1 MPITRATTL
10 AMSEDTEDTA
20 VPRISRFR
28 EHTNTTSSIH
38 APPEELWKDVGIE
51 DLIDQ
56 FNEEN
61 ARPAPLRKTSA
72 QQAARY
78 SRSQTGSRSPSGT
91 STPKRFGT
99 HLITGTATPA
109 TAAAMATIP
118 TEGTYARLR
127 SALTT
132 MFGGVLGKRK
142 AGQADAERE
151 KDLHQQLLDER
162 KTAAEAAYH
171 EAKNLGLLPTPK
183 VYIRPA
189 MAARQQQQHQQKY
202 GTPAH
207 PLPAVKMQ
215 LRLTAAVAEAAT
227 PNRTPRTPGLYRT
240 PSKKDLQ
247 KQKKLSK
254 RVSDLEFKLAS
265 ARKELQTVLYKDMSP
280 RPNINQPKLIAAPP
294 TPDVSQSEPEDAAS
308 PTPTN
313 DDNTRMSSVEPA
325 GGPCSSTIGKI
336 TKKRKA
342 TTHDSDAEYK
352 PVPTDSEA
360 DVDLVSGGGGGLT
373 SASENEASTTPA
385 RSIKRLKNSASRR
398 NLKRHSSRIQSK
410 FSRSSMRGHS
420 EEPIR
425 VVPDGVGVPEVP
437 SIPVEMEGKGQRVVV
452 RDDGFGG
459 FADEIF

>member
-28 EHTNTTSSIH
+28 EHTNTTSSIR

-61 ARPAPLRKTSA
+61 ARPAPSRKTSA
-72 QQAARY
+72 QQAARH
-78 SRSQTGSRSPSGT
+78 SRSQTGSRSPSGAC
-91 STPKRFGT
+91 TPKRFGT
-99 HLITGTATPA
+99 HLITGTGTSTGSP
-109 TAAAMATIP
+109 TMASIP

-127 SALTT
+127 SAFAT

-162 KTAAEAAYH
+162 KTAAEIAYH
-171 EAKNLGLLPTPK
+171 EAKALGLLPTPK
-183 VYIRPA
+183 VYVRPA
-189 MAARQQQQHQQKY
+189 MAARQQQKY

-207 PLPAVKMQ
+207 PLPAEKMQ
-215 LRLTAAVAEAAT
+215 LCLTAAVAEAAT
-227 PNRTPRTPGLYRT
+227 PIRIPRTPGLYRT

-280 RPNINQPKLIAAPP
+280 LPNQPNLAPP
-294 TPDVSQSEPEDAAS
+294 TPEFSQSEPEAAS
-308 PTPTN
+308 PTTN
-313 DDNTRMSSVEPA
+313 DTRMSEP
-325 GGPCSSTIGKI
+325 PSSIGKI
-336 TKKRKA
+336 VKKRKA
-342 TTHDSDAEYK
+342 TVHDSDAEYK

-360 DVDLVSGGGGGLT
+360 DLDIMSGP
-373 SASENEASTTPA
+373 SASEQEHQVPA
-385 RSIKRLKNSASRR
+385 RSIKRLKNSASRK
-398 NLKRHSSRIQSK
+398 NLKRQSSRLHKK
-410 FSRSSMRGHS
+410 FSRSSMKS
-420 EEPIR
+420 EEPLR
-425 VVPDGVGVPEVP
+425 VVPDGVSVPEVP
-437 SIPVEMEGKGQRVVV
+437 SIPVEMESKGQKVNVG
-452 RDDGFGG
+452 DDGYGG
-459 FADEIF
+459 YADEIF

>member
-1 MPITRATTL
+1 MTVDA
-10 AMSEDTEDTA
+10 DDTA

-28 EHTNTTSSIH
+28 EHTNTSSSIR

-61 ARPAPLRKTSA
+61 AKPAPLRKTSA

-99 HLITGTATPA
+99 HLITGTGTSTP
-109 TAAAMATIP
+109 TMANIP

-127 SALTT
+127 SAFAT

-162 KTAAEAAYH
+162 KTAAEIAYH
-171 EAKNLGLLPTPK
+171 EAKSLGLLPTPK
-183 VYIRPA
+183 VYVRPA
-189 MAARQQQQHQQKY
+189 MAARQQQQQKL

-207 PLPAVKMQ
+207 PLPAEKMQ
-215 LRLTAAVAEAAT
+215 RFLTAAVAEAAT

-280 RPNINQPKLIAAPP
+280 PPNQPNLAPIPPP
-294 TPDVSQSEPEDAAS
+294 TPDFSQSEPEAAS
-308 PTPTN
+308 PTTN
-313 DDNTRMSSVEPA
+313 DDTRMSEP
-325 GGPCSSTIGKI
+325 PSSIGKI
-336 TKKRKA
+336 VKKRKA
-342 TTHDSDAEYK
+342 AMHESDSEYK

-360 DVDLVSGGGGGLT
+360 DFDLLSGP
-373 SASENEASTTPA
+373 SASEHERERERNVVPV
-385 RSIKRLKNSASRR
+385 RSIKRLKNSASRKS
-398 NLKRHSSRIQSK
+398 LKRQSSRLHRK
-410 FSRSSMRGHS
+410 FSRGSMKS

-425 VVPDGVGVPEVP
+425 VVPDGVSVPEVP
-437 SIPVEMEGKGQRVVV
+437 SIPVEMEAKGERVKVG
-452 RDDGFGG
+452 DDGYGG